1 MATMPIYDSHVHLK
15 HGDAARTEYAP
26 ETIVETMDA
35 AGIER
40 SVVFAMSTT
49 TRRSIGMAQRAAQ
62 AFPGRLI
69 PYVYALPNYLRPVL
83 SEIDK
88 AVSELGFRGIKL
100 HAGECRLAE
109 YLADPV
115 FELAAELDVPC
126 LVDFL
131 GDFAAARRIAEG
143 FPKTRLIIAHL
154 GQYLCASAE
163 RHDRFIEIAEG
174 RENAFLDVSGV
185 ALLWKIEDAVRRIGA
200 DRVLF
205 GTDGPHEAPDTA
217 SFAAREINKI
227 SMLSLSDAEKEDVL
241 GGTLARLLK
250 M

>member
-15 HGDAARTEYAP
+15 HGDAAATEYAP

-35 AGIER
+35 AGIEK

-100 HAGECRLAE
+100 HAGECRLAG
-109 YLADPV
+109 YVADPV

-131 GDFAAARRIAEG
+131 GEFAAAERIASG
-143 FPKTRLIIAHL
+143 FPGCKLIVAHL
-154 GQYLCASAE
+154 GQYLGTSAE
-163 RHDRFIEIAEG
+163 RLDRFIEIAEAN
-174 RENAFLDVSGV
+174 ENVFLDASGV

-217 SFAAREINKI
+217 SFASMEVEKIN
-227 SMLSLSDAEKEDVL
+227 MLDLSAAQKEEVL